1 MASFTAWDYV
11 VFIVMLLISAGIGVY
26 YRFTGGK
33 QKTTNE
39 YLLADR
45 SMSVWPVSFSLMA
58 SFMSAITILGV
69 SMENYQFGTLFVIIN
84 ISYGLA
90 TPIASHLYLPV
101 FYKLQAA
108 SAYEY
113 LEKRFGRATRLCASI
128 AYSLQMILYMGIVLY
143 APALALEAVTGM
155 SRVASVLSIG
165 IVCTFYSTI
174 GGMKAVLITDV
185 FQSILMFAA
194 VFSIIIVAAILAGG
208 LGEIWRVAEE
218 GNRIE
223 FLNFNPDPT
232 VRHTWWSLII
242 GGGFTYLSLYA
253 VNQTQVQRLLTVRSL
268 KASQAALWLNW
279 PILSLLSFS
288 TSFSGLA
295 IYYYYARCDPL
306 LQGRISS
313 RDQLMPIFVVDTM
326 HEYSGLPGLFVSGIF
341 SASLSTVSAALNSLA
356 AVTLEDYMKPLYQ
369 MIKKRPLVESK
380 STLPSKLMACVYG
393 VICIGIAFGTQSL
406 GGVLQAALTVFGV
419 VGGPLFGLFTL
430 GMFNTVATQR
440 SAIFALLTGL
450 IFSLWIGFG
459 QPKPPV
465 KMLEFS
471 TEGCTDSRFNSTF
484 YAFTPISEA
493 HSARLAVAD
502 AVPDDS
508 DYFWLYRLSYLWYS
522 VLGFL
527 VTLFVGLASAY
538 ILKWLKLEGESCIY
552 EDETKECINTDL
564 FSPPIAWQLKKRYA
578 KYIQN
583 GGIVDMSS
591 NKIISENT
599 KF

>member
-1 MASFTAWDYV
+1 MYHFRDFKSLILNNSAAMASFTAWDYV

-194 VFSIIIVAAILAGG
+194 VFSIIIVAAILAEIKMEAPGG
-208 LGEIWRVAEE
+208 
-218 GNRIE
+218 
-223 FLNFNPDPT
+223 
-232 VRHTWWSLII
+232 
-242 GGGFTYLSLYA
+242 
-253 VNQTQVQRLLTVRSL
+253 
-268 KASQAALWLNW
+268 
-279 PILSLLSFS
+279 
-288 TSFSGLA
+288 
-295 IYYYYARCDPL
+295 
-306 LQGRISS
+306 
-313 RDQLMPIFVVDTM
+313 
-326 HEYSGLPGLFVSGIF
+326 
-341 SASLSTVSAALNSLA
+341 
-356 AVTLEDYMKPLYQ
+356 
-369 MIKKRPLVESK
+369 
-380 STLPSKLMACVYG
+380 
-393 VICIGIAFGTQSL
+393 
-406 GGVLQAALTVFGV
+406 
-419 VGGPLFGLFTL
+419 
-430 GMFNTVATQR
+430 
-440 SAIFALLTGL
+440 
-450 IFSLWIGFG
+450 
-459 QPKPPV
+459 
-465 KMLEFS
+465 
-471 TEGCTDSRFNSTF
+471 
-484 YAFTPISEA
+484 
-493 HSARLAVAD
+493 
-502 AVPDDS
+502 
-508 DYFWLYRLSYLWYS
+508 
-522 VLGFL
+522 
-527 VTLFVGLASAY
+527 
-538 ILKWLKLEGESCIY
+538 
-552 EDETKECINTDL
+552 
-564 FSPPIAWQLKKRYA
+564 
-578 KYIQN
+578 
-583 GGIVDMSS
+583 
-591 NKIISENT
+591 
-599 KF
+599 

>member
-1 MASFTAWDYV
+1 MASFTVWDYV
-11 VFIVMLLISAGIGVY
+11 VFVVMLLISAGIGVY

-45 SMSVWPVSFSLMA
+45 NMSVWPVSFSLMA

-113 LEKRFGRATRLCASI
+113 LERRFGRATRLCASI

-155 SRVASVLSIG
+155 SKVAAILAIG
-165 IVCTFYSTI
+165 LVCTFYSTI

-185 FQSILMFAA
+185 FQSLLMFAA
-194 VFSIIIVAAILAGG
+194 VFSIIIVAGITAGG
-208 LGEIWRVAEE
+208 FGEIWRVAEE
-218 GNRIE
+218 GGRIE
-223 FLNFNPDPT
+223 FLNFDPDPT
-232 VRHTWWSLII
+232 TRHTWWSLII
-242 GGGFTYLSLYA
+242 GGAFTYLSLYA

-268 KASQAALWLNW
+268 KASQGALWLNW

-295 IYYYYARCDPL
+295 IYYYYAKCDPL

-326 HEYSGLPGLFVSGIF
+326 HAYSGLPGLFVSGIF
-341 SASLSTVSAALNSLA
+341 SASLSTVSASLNSLS
-356 AVTLEDYMKPLYQ
+356 AVTLEDYIKPLYR
-369 MIKKRPLVESK
+369 IVKKKPLVESQ
-380 STLPSKLMACVYG
+380 STLPSKIMACIYG
-393 VICIGIAFGTQSL
+393 FICVGMAFGAQSL
-406 GGVLQAALTVFGV
+406 GGVLQASLTVFGV

-440 SAIFALLTGL
+440 SAVVAVLTGL
-450 IFSLWIGFG
+450 AFAMWIGFG

-465 KMLEFS
+465 KMLDFS
-471 TEGCTDSRFNSTF
+471 LEGCSDVRYNTSF
-484 YAFTPISEA
+484 YSFTPFSEA
-493 HSARLAVAD
+493 KSARLEAAN
-502 AVPDDS
+502 AIPDDS

-527 VTLFVGLASAY
+527 VTLIVGLVMAY
-538 ILKWLKLEGESCIY
+538 LLRWLKLEGESRIY
-552 EDETKECINTDL
+552 VDENKECINTDL
-564 FSPPIAWQLKKRYA
+564 FSPPIAWRLKKRYA
-578 KYIQN
+578 RYIQN
-583 GGIVDMSS
+583 GGMVDGSS
-591 NKIISENT
+591 TKIISENT